1 MSSTKDTTA
10 NQAVPKRKT
19 PAPVA
24 EMPISLNV
32 ALERMN
38 REFCIV
44 SRLPGIAVI
53 PTPDDPEVHIYSRGE
68 FCQTVCANRRVD
80 KQPVANVWMT
90 SPTRREVKRLTYAPG
105 QAQFLPDALNTW
117 LPSRVTPKA
126 SDIAPWLAY
135 LDHIFQ
141 SDSTHRDWLLAWLA
155 YQFQNPGT
163 KLHSAVVFWSSETGT
178 GKSLF
183 GYIMAELFGQHNFA
197 EINEGELHGNFN
209 FWAARKQFVMGEE
222 IKGSNA
228 QKQAD
233 LLKSVITRKFVT
245 INTKNTPHYTLP
257 DCINYFFTSNREN
270 AFFLDDTDRRFFVHK
285 LADVKLDAA
294 YVHGTFIP
302 WLKNGGYAAILD
314 FLLKIDLTAPLAA
327 TGKPFT
333 PSGPAPQTAA
343 RKAMIQANRE
353 PIDLWWDEF
362 MDDLPAPYL
371 VLAMDDL
378 WNAYTVSNKRFK
390 ESVHQFQKRIK
401 PRLTPLREGNQ
412 ISLSGEPRK
421 RLFLLTTLLS
431 NAQTSEKQRLE
442 LLSTEEISQEYFVS
456 REAI

>member
-1 MSSTKDTTA
+1 MPNDTTA
-10 NQAVPKRKT
+10 QQVTPKGKKT
-19 PAPVA
+19 APVA

-53 PTPDDPEVHIYSRGE
+53 PTPDDPEIHIYSRGE
-68 FCQTVCANRRVD
+68 FCQTVCSNRRVD
-80 KQPVANVWMT
+80 KQPVANLWMA
-90 SPTRREVKRLTYAPG
+90 SPTRREVKRLTYVPG
-105 QAQFLPDALNTW
+105 RPQFLPDALNTW
-117 LPSRVTPKA
+117 LPSKVTPAKG
-126 SDIAPWLAY
+126 DITPWLSY

-155 YQFQNPGT
+155 YQFQHPGT

-294 YVHGTFIP
+294 YVHGTFLP
-302 WLKNGGYAAILD
+302 WLHNGGYAAILD
-314 FLLKIDLTAPLAA
+314 HLLKIDLSAPLAA

-343 RKAMIQANRE
+343 RKAMIAANRD
-353 PIDLWWDEF
+353 DLECWWDEF
-362 MDDLPAPYL
+362 INGLNLDTTFVTSLE
-371 VLAMDDL
+371 DL
-378 WNAYTVSNKRFK
+378 WQRYQTYAPRTKDRPHQFKIKIGRRLTELYGGNQVRVEGVRTRLYAVSHPDAGALHRS
-390 ESVHQFQKRIK
+390 ESVRLN
-401 PRLTPLREGNQ
+401 RLTSEE
-412 ISLSGEPRK
+412 LSQT
-421 RLFLLTTLLS
+421 FLEMRD
-431 NAQTSEKQRLE
+431 NM
-442 LLSTEEISQEYFVS
+442 
-456 REAI
+456 